1 MPNRSTT
8 LMDPPIESL
17 LDKVDSKFT
26 LVVVVAKRARQ
37 VNTYFNHL
45 GEGPGRMVPPQVPT
59 LSGKPLTIAFAE
71 VSAGKA
77 AFVRIAPGDAGVDAP
92 GDTGV
97 DAPGDTAS
105 AMSGEVGV
113 FAGAERGGDEREG

>member
-45 GEGPGRMVPPQVPT
+45 GEGPGSMVPPQVPT

-92 GDTGV
+92 GDT
-97 DAPGDTAS
+97 AS